1 MRGRVRKLEDD
12 TFIVVYYKECV
23 EDSEAVIPVS
33 CKLMPGFSHFKD
45 GDNIEFELVEL
56 VTDDDGNFSNYAM
69 PIIKINPHI
78 AKVIDTNEDGE
89 EDMGDKIVDLL
100 STLKSK
106 IYWSITND
114 GSTKGCGLA
123 MKNAEN
129 IENLFD
135 NYAIEFAEWL
145 DKLTPRQRVSVWSKN
160 GESKGL
166 FNMDNEQLLEIFKKE
181 KGL

>member
-23 EDSEAVIPVS
+23 EDSDAVIPVS
-33 CKLMPGFSHFKD
+33 CKLMSGFDHFKD
-45 GDNIEFELVEL
+45 GDSIEFELIEFVQE
-56 VTDDDGNFSNYAM
+56 DGSFSSYAK
-69 PIIKINPHI
+69 PYLTINPHI

-135 NYAIEFAEWL
+135 EYAIGFGEWCL
-145 DKLTPRQRVSVWSKN
+145 KIRFEPIENVSVK
-160 GESKGL
+160 K
-166 FNMDNEQLLEIFKKE
+166 LLEIYKKE

>member
-45 GDNIEFELVEL
+45 GDNIEFELIEFAKE
-56 VTDDDGNFSNYAM
+56 DGSFDSYVR
-69 PIIKINPHI
+69 PYISINPHI
-78 AKVIDTNEDGE
+78 TKVIDTNEDDE
-89 EDMGDKIVDLL
+89 ADMGDKLVDLL

-106 IYWSITND
+106 IYWGITND
-114 GSTKGCGLA
+114 GSIKGCGLA
-123 MKNAEN
+123 MENAEKLEEVFDDYAVDFLEWCN
-129 IENLFD
+129 EN
-135 NYAIEFAEWL
+135 YEFYHGDAEYYSHTKREWY
-145 DKLTPRQRVSVWSKN
+145 KPK
-160 GESKGL
+160 E
-166 FNMDNEQLLEIFKKE
+166 LLLIYKKE